1 MMDWG
6 FLSENYKIKSGAT
19 NRMIN
24 ARAETLLEKKSFKDA
39 AVSQRC
45 LILADGFYE
54 WKHDGG
60 GKKAYYIYKKDHKSF
75 AFAGLWRSEGNH
87 KHLGFDTKSFVIVTR
102 EAVKSV
108 KQIHHRMPFILN
120 EEHCETWLNGTVAAA
135 TNMLNG
141 NYHIELN
148 YHEVS
153 DRVGNVKND
162 DSSLCDKFTQPQ
174 LRLF

>member
-1 MMDWG
+1 M
-6 FLSENYKIKSGAT
+6 
-19 NRMIN
+19 
-24 ARAETLLEKKSFKDA
+24 
-39 AVSQRC
+39 
-45 LILADGFYE
+45 
-54 WKHDGG
+54 
-60 GKKAYYIYKKDHKSF
+60 
-75 AFAGLWRSEGNH
+75 
-87 KHLGFDTKSFVIVTR
+87 IVTR
-102 EAVKSV
+102 EAVTSV

-141 NYHIELN
+141 NYNIELN